1 MVGRLVEQQ
10 QVGRLEEHAAQ
21 RDARLREGVAG
32 VCDGHVA
39 DMSRTCREQA
49 AAERGG
55 GGGGGAAAG
64 GGRLLAAREEGELVF
79 DLLAL
84 EHELAEQRAQL
95 LVPAC
100 RGRAGPMSGP
110 CRGSVAG
117 WLSGGRACAR
127 VVRRCGGVLYRLQNR
142 LVEGEG
148 VGLVLLEVARHRV
161 GRDHL
166 GAASPRGLRP
176 EDEPQQ
182 RRLARPVRADDRDP
196 VAALDAQVDVREE
209 GRAAVAVLDALEL
222 DELLGAARRGREAE
236 AEPRACGEG
245 LGHVL
250 IAAGLQLGER
260 ALLGAHR
267 RGGGL
272 VVAQAR
278 DVRLERL
285 DLLLLR
291 LPRRGGEP
299 DPLALE
305 LQEGAVVACG
315 VGLGLGLGLSL
326 GEGAVVASGACR
338 AALCRA
344 AVCRAAAV
352 GAVGR
357 REERGL
363 REEGRS
369 GRLGTSA

>member
-1 MVGRLVEQQ
+1 M
-10 QVGRLEEHAAQ
+10 
-21 RDARLREGVAG
+21 
-32 VCDGHVA
+32 
-39 DMSRTCREQA
+39 
-49 AAERGG
+49 
-55 GGGGGAAAG
+55 
-64 GGRLLAAREEGELVF
+64 
-79 DLLAL
+79 
-84 EHELAEQRAQL
+84 
-95 LVPAC
+95 
-100 RGRAGPMSGP
+100 
-110 CRGSVAG
+110 
-117 WLSGGRACAR
+117 
-127 VVRRCGGVLYRLQNR
+127 
-142 LVEGEG
+142 
-148 VGLVLLEVARHRV
+148 
-161 GRDHL
+161 
-166 GAASPRGLRP
+166 
-176 EDEPQQ
+176 
-182 RRLARPVRADDRDP
+182 
-196 VAALDAQVDVREE
+196 
-209 GRAAVAVLDALEL
+209 LDALEL

-260 ALLGAHR
+260 ALLGSHR

-305 LQEGAVVACG
+305 LKEGAVVACG
-315 VGLGLGLGLSL
+315 VGLGLGLSL